1 MSLFRRPCICKI
13 ELAKVHAG
21 NHPHYSL
28 TLTPTNAL
36 NIEGFLFVAMEQVF
50 RALCTDPTT
59 GLPVDPRAIFMRLD
73 TDGGGTVD
81 IDEFRNGIEACGC
94 ELSKGIL
101 DITQ

>member
-1 MSLFRRPCICKI
+1 
-13 ELAKVHAG
+13 
-21 NHPHYSL
+21 
-28 TLTPTNAL
+28 
-36 NIEGFLFVAMEQVF
+36 MEQVF

-101 DITQ
+101 DLIYTKIHTYMHACMHTCIHTYTYIHTYVHAYTNCNFLSHS